1 MIPHSLSRRVECLFK
16 KKLRML
22 GLPIEYD
29 DIGFCADGLNFQ
41 IETATEALA
50 LLDEYKWAKE
60 VEKAYGAKEGER

>member
-1 MIPHSLSRRVECLFK
+1 
-16 KKLRML
+16 ML